1 MSTIASMTAIRARA
15 PIAARTARGV
25 VTAPSAMRAPG
36 ASGPITRR
44 SRVVASAGSG
54 EKLGT
59 DKTYNCVVTEDGV
72 IVAKDIPSGVYEVSA
87 WWAGAMSG
95 DEDEQP
101 LAPRCDSERQR
112 GCEVRCEMTAEGELV
127 CEGLSSG
134 MYRVVNA
141 SEYDAECEVKD
152 GTFECTTSFDEEPL
166 RLDTDDF
173 KAVETEEEHGFRM
186 GG

>member
-1 MSTIASMTAIRARA
+1 MVITHPVTTVRVSTRAVRTPSAHRRGPASAHTSAHPRTADARFEDEHDRIDDRDPRAR
-15 PIAARTARGV
+15 PDRRVRRAASSPPPPPWGTRRV
-25 VTAPSAMRAPG
+25 RADP
-36 ASGPITRR
+36 RR

-87 WWAGAMSG
+87 WWAGATSG

-112 GCEVRCEMTAEGELV
+112 GCE
-127 CEGLSSG
+127 
-134 MYRVVNA
+134 
-141 SEYDAECEVKD
+141 EC
-152 GTFECTTSFDEEPL
+152 GA
-166 RLDTDDF
+166 R
-173 KAVETEEEHGFRM
+173 
-186 GG
+186 